1 MYSRELVKL
10 LKQAGWTKVSQNGSH
25 LKMRKR
31 EANGNHSHT

>member
-10 LKQAGWTKVSQNGSH
+10 LKQAGWKKVSQNGSH

-31 EANGNHSHT
+31 ETDRNHSHT